1 MMFEHTWHFFVRG
14 QPVTQGSMRAF
25 VVKGRP
31 IITSANKNLKDWR
44 TLVALQ
50 AQTEATAECPL
61 DGPFSMTLEFYMPRP
76 KSLKK
81 SIMYPIGAR
90 SGDIDKCARAVL
102 DALTSIFYKD
112 DSQVVKLDVQK
123 YWAMTGD
130 VPQPPGVFV
139 EISTNWLDDGNDH
152 QPRGFVEIS
161 G

>member
-50 AQTEATAECPL
+50 AQTEATMECPL
-61 DGPFSMTLEFYMPRP
+61 DGPISMALEFYMPRP

-81 SIMYPIGAR
+81 SVSYPTKAR
-90 SGDIDKCARAVL
+90 SGDIDKLARAVL

-112 DSQVVKLDVQK
+112 DSQVVDLSVNK

-130 VPQPPGVFV
+130 DSQPPGVFV
-139 EISTNWLDDGNDH
+139 EISG
-152 QPRGFVEIS
+152 
-161 G
+161 